1 MWRRLGGAG
10 AGAGGGTGTRGCVSE
25 RREPASIERAAV
37 RRGGRRERACHALP
51 LDMAGARALVAACWS
66 WWWLTIAAGKYHFLK
81 LVSRSPRE
89 LAEQLIAARLIL
101 LKPNFLR
108 FRSI

>member
-1 MWRRLGGAG
+1 M
-10 AGAGGGTGTRGCVSE
+10 SE

-66 WWWLTIAAGKYHFLK
+66 WWWLTIAAGEYL
-81 LVSRSPRE
+81 LYLNIRVAPTLLLRRSADRTAVYTPE
-89 LAEQLIAARLIL
+89 A
-101 LKPNFLR
+101 
-108 FRSI
+108 